1 MNQDDAREIAV
12 AAAREAV
19 ERTFEK
25 MGLDT
30 RDPREAQA
38 DMAYLRAQ
46 RRASERVGS
55 ALKAAVYTTV
65 ITGVLSMLWIGFR
78 QAFTQGP

>member
-1 MNQDDAREIAV
+1 MSPSEAQAIAA

-19 ERTFEK
+19 ELTFVK
-25 MGLDT
+25 MGLDV

-46 RRASERVGS
+46 RKASERVGM
-55 ALKAAVYTTV
+55 ALKIAFYTTA
-65 ITGVLSMLWIGFR
+65 ITGLLSMLWIGFR
-78 QAFTQGP
+78 QAFSQGG

>member
-1 MNQDDAREIAV
+1 MNHDDARAIAA

-19 ERTFEK
+19 ERTFVK

-38 DMAYLRAQ
+38 DMAYLRSQ
-46 RRASERVGS
+46 RRASERVGM
-55 ALKAAVYTTV
+55 ALRIAIYTTA
-65 ITGVLSMLWIGFR
+65 ITGLLSMLWIGFK
-78 QAFTQGP
+78 QAFAQGS